1 MLTKNDSRITFN
13 EKTNYALAIS
23 SGILLL
29 LSFPPFRFGGLLAWI
44 ALVPLLVA
52 AYYETRL
59 KRIDRLVKIA
69 SLGSLP
75 VVIWIAW
82 WIPDLIRMAWSDV
95 PSWLQ
100 QALFIVGLIMAIFAT
115 EEFGGEYVK
124 SYWKPKSL
132 PSKSLQYLPPSLA
145 IFTVPLIWTSI
156 EFLAMNIPGVMR
168 IGGAVGFWSIAKTQ
182 WMNPLILQLASFT
195 GMYGVTFLIVL
206 VNCAIAY
213 AMIHYKETKRIFKP
227 TIIVLCVLAVILS
240 NGLTGIP
247 KKVEGN
253 ITVAVI
259 QTPPTGE
266 NTAGVY
272 INMSENALKYN
283 PKIIIW
289 PALMFEQLSIN
300 QHHNFSRYHNV
311 YLVGSTGKDHEFGY
325 GVLSPDGSIS
335 VDNLGHSMGTI
346 PQYILARDVK
356 GFFFPEVYSLKT
368 EIGFFGVTDCIESG
382 SALPT
387 RDRVRDGAQFLV
399 VPTGSPNA
407 HVFSWA
413 LGTNAIYRAVEHRMF
428 VAEVIGDYKGSMI
441 IDPYGRTIEDIA
453 PEPEMVVGK
462 ISFTNERTF
471 YTMYGDVFGW
481 GIVLTAM
488 TLIAY
493 NFHLKRKSQFRYCI
507 ECYANI
513 TKDAKVCPT
522 CGKRQKRKW
531 WARDRIGKL
540 TKN

>member
-1 MLTKNDSRITFN
+1 
-13 EKTNYALAIS
+13 
-23 SGILLL
+23 
-29 LSFPPFRFGGLLAWI
+29 
-44 ALVPLLVA
+44 
-52 AYYETRL
+52 
-59 KRIDRLVKIA
+59 
-69 SLGSLP
+69 
-75 VVIWIAW
+75 
-82 WIPDLIRMAWSDV
+82 
-95 PSWLQ
+95 
-100 QALFIVGLIMAIFAT
+100 
-115 EEFGGEYVK
+115 
-124 SYWKPKSL
+124 
-132 PSKSLQYLPPSLA
+132 
-145 IFTVPLIWTSI
+145 
-156 EFLAMNIPGVMR
+156 MNIPGVMR

-227 TIIVLCVLAVILS
+227 TIIVLCVLAVIFS
-240 NGLTGIP
+240 YGLTGIP
-247 KKVEGN
+247 QKVEGN

-283 PKIIIW
+283 PHIIIW

-300 QHHNFSRYHNV
+300 QHHNFSRDHNV

-368 EIGFFGVTDCIESG
+368 DIGFFAVTDCIESG

-407 HVFSWA
+407 YVFSWA

-441 IDPYGRTIEDIA
+441 IDPYGRTIIDIA
-453 PEPEMVVGK
+453 PEPEIVVGK

-471 YTMYGDVFGW
+471 YTKYGDIFGW
-481 GIVLTAM
+481 GIVLTAI
-488 TLIAY
+488 TLIAN
-493 NFHLKRKSQFRYCI
+493 NFHLKRKSPFRYCI

-513 TKDAKVCPT
+513 TKDANVCPT

-531 WARDRIGKL
+531 WARTGIEKL
-540 TKN
+540 TKNNGFIASL